1 MQVKYVSKLIGTTQ
15 KASISG
21 VTERGIFIELSES
34 KCEGFVRI
42 QDLQDDY
49 FYYDTAQLKMVGQQ
63 TKKEYQL
70 GDQVHA
76 KILTTDL
83 IKRQI
88 DLSIVDD

>member
-1 MQVKYVSKLIGTTQ
+1 MTKILL
-15 KASISG
+15 
-21 VTERGIFIELSES
+21 ERGIFIELSES

-49 FYYDTAQLKMVGQQ
+49 FYYDPTQLKMVGQQ

-70 GDQVHA
+70 GDQIYA
-76 KILTTDL
+76 KILATDL

-88 DLSIVDD
+88 NLSIVDD